1 MTITHDNSMQADL
14 YGPMTESE
22 FLIELKITE
31 KRNVAFA
38 NRSMSNRSSNPLSY
52 NESGWIVLQYLSD
65 TDMPILYDSI
75 QNPSSYLSATGSPGR
90 VVGRHQGENYWVMKY

>member
-1 MTITHDNSMQADL
+1 MNITHDTSMQADL

-31 KRNVAFA
+31 KGNVAFA

-52 NESGWIVLQYLSD
+52 KGGGWIVLQYNE
-65 TDMPILYDSI
+65 TTGMPILYDSI
-75 QNPSSYLSATGSPGR
+75 QNPSSYLSATGIPGR